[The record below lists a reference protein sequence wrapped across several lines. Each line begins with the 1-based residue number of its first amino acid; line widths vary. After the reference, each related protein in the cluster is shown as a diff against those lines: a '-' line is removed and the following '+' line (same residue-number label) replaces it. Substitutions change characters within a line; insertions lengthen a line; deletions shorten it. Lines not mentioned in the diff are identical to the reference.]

1 MKDRTTLQVPKP
13 LLKRLRNYGGK
24 NTTYAEILADLM
36 DNMDRVRYFRE
47 LRAETRDRSKMIAHK
62 RV

>member
-13 LLKRLRNYGGK
+13 LLKRLKNYGGQHS
-24 NTTYAEILADLM
+24 TYAEILSDLM
-36 DNMDRVRYFRE
+36 DNMDRVRYFRQ
-47 LRAETRDRSKMIAHK
+47 LRSETRDRRKLIPHK